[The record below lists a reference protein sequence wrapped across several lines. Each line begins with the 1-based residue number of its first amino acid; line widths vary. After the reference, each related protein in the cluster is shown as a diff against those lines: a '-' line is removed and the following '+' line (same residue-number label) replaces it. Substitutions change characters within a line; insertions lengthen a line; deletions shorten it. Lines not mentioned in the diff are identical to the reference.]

1 MDLLVIPYPLDPTLN
16 IIRWPLFLLPGK
28 VRHNPFKIRH
38 ICELFLFLTVCLPLQ
53 VRAALNIATQYG
65 STIAERQRKDSELW
79 RLICRDEFMKFAVL
93 EMFDSAKQVLHALKV
108 TENEKRYLQWLVPY
122 HEKHMFSN
130 FKWSNILDWKKIWY
144 SLIFYY

>member
-1 MDLLVIPYPLDPTLN
+1 MVIPYPLDPTLN

-108 TENEKRYLQWLVPY
+108 TENEKRYLQ
-122 HEKHMFSN
+122 
-130 FKWSNILDWKKIWY
+130 
-144 SLIFYY
+144 